1 MDIEERNRAIL
12 KAWEDFLAQDE
23 IDPGVVRKMVADSW
37 RRCKNLGISPYIKK
51 GKIILKGELLL
62 NRIKQKQEL
71 IDVALGVMDN
81 LYESVKG
88 SGFVVILCDEEG
100 YLLHVVGDKHVL
112 ESASII
118 NFMPG
123 ANWSEESIGTNAI
136 GTALATDSPVQL
148 FASEHYCVGCKSWT
162 CSAVP
167 LHDEEGKK
175 IGVLNLSGHYTKVN
189 QHTLGMAVAAANAIE
204 NLLRLKKIS
213 DNLSVTN
220 NLLNAMMD
228 SMTDGVIATD
238 TAGNITKFN
247 WAVEDILGMTADKI
261 VNKNINA
268 FICDQLDF
276 NNIVHANLFNTDQ
289 EVYLRTGRG
298 KIHCTMTFRNI
309 KVNGQVTGVL
319 FILKKMENVKKLVHK
334 IVGARA
340 RFTFQDL
347 KGNNQRFQESI
358 EMARRAALGT
368 STVLL
373 LGESGTGKEMFAQ
386 AIHNASRRRQGP
398 FVDLNCGAIP
408 RELIG
413 SELFGYSAGAFTGAK
428 KEGNPGKFE
437 LADGGTLFLDEI
449 GDMPL
454 DMQVNLLRVLE
465 EKRVRRI
472 GGQTDILVDVRVIAA
487 TNRNL
492 LEMVQNGKFR
502 EDLYYRLNV
511 LTIQMIPLRNRKD
524 DLPTLIWFFIE
535 KYNRLMGTEVKRI
548 DGEFL
553 RILSEYDWPGN
564 VRELENVI
572 ERAINL
578 ALGETLT
585 PDLLPPEITGSFN
598 KTIITEA
605 NRNNFCLELAA
616 VEKQLILQVLNECN
630 NNMTQAAKRLG
641 IGRTTLYRRIKEY
654 KDMKL

>member
-1 MDIEERNRAIL
+1 MDIEERNRSIL
-12 KAWEDFLAQDE
+12 KVWEDFLTRDK
-23 IDPGVVRKMVADSW
+23 IDPGVVRKIVADSW

-51 GKIILKGELLL
+51 GKIILKDKLLL
-62 NRIKQKQEL
+62 KRIKEKQEL
-71 IDVALGVMDN
+71 IDVAVGVMDN

-88 SGFVVILCDEEG
+88 SGFVVILCDDQG
-100 YLLHVVGDKHVL
+100 YLLHVVGDKQVL
-112 ESASII
+112 ESASNI

-123 ANWSEESIGTNAI
+123 ANWSEESVGTNAI
-136 GTALATDSPVQL
+136 GTALAINSPVQL
-148 FASEHYCVGCKSWT
+148 FASEHYCVGFKTWT

-167 LHDEEGKK
+167 LHDEKGKN

-220 NLLNAMMD
+220 TLLNAMMD

-238 TAGNITKFN
+238 VAGNITKFN

-261 VNKNINA
+261 LNKNINV
-268 FICDQLDF
+268 FINDHLDF
-276 NNIVHANLFNTDQ
+276 KKIFRVNLFNTDQ
-289 EVYLRTGRG
+289 EVYLKTSRG
-298 KIHCTMTFRNI
+298 KIHCTMTFRKIN
-309 KVNGQVTGVL
+309 VNGQVTGVL

-347 KGNNQRFQESI
+347 KGNNQRFQETI
-358 EMARRAALGT
+358 EIAKRAARGT

-386 AIHNASRRRQGP
+386 AIHNTSPRRHGP
-398 FVDLNCGAIP
+398 FVDLNCGALP

-472 GGQTDILVDVRVIAA
+472 GGQTDIPVDVRVIAA
-487 TNRNL
+487 TNKNL

-511 LTIQMIPLRNRKD
+511 LTVQMIPLRERKD
-524 DLPTLIWFFIE
+524 DLSTLIWFFIE

-548 DGEFL
+548 DNEFF
-553 RILSEYDWPGN
+553 RFLSEYDWPGN

-578 ALGETLT
+578 AMGDTLT
-585 PDLLPPEITGSFN
+585 PDLLPPEITGTVN
-598 KTIITEA
+598 KTTITEA
-605 NRNNFCLELAA
+605 NSDNYSLQLAA
-616 VEKQLILQVLNECN
+616 MEKQLILRVLKECN

-654 KDMKL
+654 KDIKL